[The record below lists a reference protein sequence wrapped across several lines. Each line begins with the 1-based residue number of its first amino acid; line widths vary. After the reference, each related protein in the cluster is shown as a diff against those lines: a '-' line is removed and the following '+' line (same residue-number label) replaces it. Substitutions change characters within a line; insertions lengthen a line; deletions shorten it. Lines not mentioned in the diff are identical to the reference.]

1 MQVGAFISGGVF
13 SSGLQLFYD
22 LAAFVGGPDAPLY
35 MFVKM
40 CPDPWRPCRFLA
52 LFEFVVAPF
61 WLKSVARVATSSS
74 ETMVEALEQLWKGG
88 RVGHLSP
95 LEQVKAVVYRDVL
108 KETGSPEHG
117 LNTEPGRVSD

>member
-1 MQVGAFISGGVF
+1 MQVGAFIWGGGFSGV
-13 SSGLQLFYD
+13 LQVFYD

-74 ETMVEALEQLWKGG
+74 ETMVEAL
-88 RVGHLSP
+88 
-95 LEQVKAVVYRDVL
+95 D
-108 KETGSPEHG
+108 
-117 LNTEPGRVSD
+117 